1 MEDMLETTAYDLNEI
16 ILEVSRNS
24 FNCQERFVDLTNWP
38 IIDFFIAAYKNSCVA
53 QCPVWLFLTQRLLGY
68 CLLIWKICF

>member
-38 IIDFFIAAYKNSCVA
+38 IIDFLL
-53 QCPVWLFLTQRLLGY
+53 QLTKTVVLRNVLY
-68 CLLIWKICF
+68 DCF